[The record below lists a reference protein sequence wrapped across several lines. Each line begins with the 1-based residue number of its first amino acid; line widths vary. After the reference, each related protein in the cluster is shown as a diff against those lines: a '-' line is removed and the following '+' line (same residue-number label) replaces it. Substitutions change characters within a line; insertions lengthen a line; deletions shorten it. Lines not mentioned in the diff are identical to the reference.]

1 MAKYGI
7 SQEGVDALNQLA
19 QDMMNI
25 NNDIEQSGRTLKGQV
40 SGLSDGLGVYEEKI
54 VELVDEVN
62 NAQEKGRESLIK
74 LSVKAK
80 ELAGQVSEL
89 LNAGLG

>member
-7 SQEGVDALNQLA
+7 SQEGVDALTQLA

-25 NNDIEQSGRTLKGQV
+25 NNDIEQSGRTLKSQV
-40 SGLSDGLGVYEEKI
+40 SGLSDGLGVYEDEI
-54 VELVDEVN
+54 IELVDEVN

-74 LSVKAK
+74 LSTKAK
-80 ELAGQVSEL
+80 KLANQISEL
-89 LNAGLG
+89 LNSGLG

>member
-7 SQEGVDALNQLA
+7 SQEGIDALNQLA
-19 QDMMNI
+19 SDMMNI
-25 NNDIEQSGRTLKGQV
+25 NNNIEQSGRTLKGQV
-40 SGLSDGLGVYEEKI
+40 SGLSDGLGLYEDEI
-54 VELVDEVN
+54 IELVDEVN

-74 LSVKAK
+74 LSTKAK
-80 ELAGQVSEL
+80 ELANQVSEL

>member
-7 SQEGVDALNQLA
+7 SQEGVDSLNQLA
-19 QDMMNI
+19 QDLMNI
-25 NNDIEQSGRTLKGQV
+25 NNDIEQCGRNLKGKV
-40 SGLSDGLGVYEEKI
+40 SGLGEELGTYEDQI
-54 VELVDEVN
+54 NDLVDAVN

-80 ELAGQVSEL
+80 DLANQVADL
-89 LNAGLG
+89 LAAGL

>member
-7 SQEGVDALNQLA
+7 SQEGVDSLNQLA

-25 NNDIEQSGRTLKGQV
+25 NNEIEQCGRTLKGQV
-40 SGLSDGLGVYEEKI
+40 SGLNDQLGVYGDEI
-54 VELVDEVN
+54 NELVDEVN
-62 NAQEKGRESLIK
+62 NSQEKGRESLVK

-80 ELAGQVSEL
+80 EMANQVSEL

>member
-19 QDMMNI
+19 SDMMNI

-40 SGLSDGLGVYEEKI
+40 SGLSDGLGVYEEEI
-54 VELVDEVN
+54 IELVDEVN

-74 LSVKAK
+74 LSTKAK
-80 ELAGQVSEL
+80 ELANQVSEL
-89 LNAGLG
+89 LNTGLG

>member
-7 SQEGVDALNQLA
+7 SQEGVNSLNQLA

-25 NNDIEQSGRTLKGQV
+25 NNNIEQCGRTLKGKV
-40 SGLSDGLGVYEEKI
+40 SGLGQELGVYEEQI
-54 VELVDEVN
+54 SELVDEVN

-80 ELAGQVSEL
+80 ELANQVSEL
-89 LNAGLG
+89 LNAGL

>member
-19 QDMMNI
+19 SDMFNI
-25 NNDIEQSGRTLKGQV
+25 NNDIEQCGRNLKGQV
-40 SGLSDGLGVYEEKI
+40 SGLSDGLGVYGDEI
-54 VELVDEVN
+54 NELVDEVN
-62 NAQEKGRESLIK
+62 NAQEKGREALIK
-74 LSVKAK
+74 LSTKAK
-80 ELAGQVSEL
+80 ALANQVSEL

>member
-25 NNDIEQSGRTLKGQV
+25 NNDIEQSGRTLKSKV
-40 SGLSDGLGVYEEKI
+40 NGLGGELGVYEDEI
-54 VELVDEVN
+54 NELVNEVN
-62 NAQEKGRESLIK
+62 DAQEKGRESLIA

-80 ELAGQVSEL
+80 EMANKVSEL
-89 LNAGLG
+89 LSSGLG

>member
-7 SQEGVDALNQLA
+7 SAEGVAALNQLS

-25 NNDIEQSGRTLKGQV
+25 NNDIEQCGRSLKAQV
-40 SGLSDGLGVYEEKI
+40 GGLSDGLGVYEEEI
-54 VELVDEVN
+54 VALVDDVN

-80 ELAGQVSEL
+80 ELANNVQEL
-89 LNAGLG
+89 LNSGIR

>member
-7 SQEGVDALNQLA
+7 SQEGVTSLNQLA

-25 NNDIEQSGRTLKGQV
+25 NNDIEQCGRTLKAKV
-40 SGLSDGLGVYEEKI
+40 SGLSQELGVYEERI
-54 VELVDEVN
+54 NELVDEVN

-80 ELAGQVSEL
+80 EMANKISEL
-89 LNAGLG
+89 LNAGL

>member
-7 SQEGVDALNQLA
+7 SQEGVDSLNQLA

-25 NNDIEQSGRTLKGQV
+25 NNNIEQCGRALKGKV
-40 SGLSDGLGVYEEKI
+40 SGLGQELGVYEEQI
-54 VELVDEVN
+54 NELVDEVN

-80 ELAGQVSEL
+80 ELANQVSDL
-89 LNAGLG
+89 LNAGL

>member
-7 SQEGVDALNQLA
+7 SQDGVDALNQLVS
-19 QDMMNI
+19 DMMNI
-25 NNDIEQSGRTLKGQV
+25 NNNIEQSGRTLKSQV
-40 SGLSDGLGVYEEKI
+40 SGLSDGLGVYEEEI
-54 VELVDEVN
+54 IELVDEVN

-74 LSVKAK
+74 LSTKAK
-80 ELAGQVSEL
+80 ELANQVSEL

>member
-1 MAKYGI
+1 MAKYTI

-25 NNDIEQSGRTLKGQV
+25 NNNIEQCGRTLKGRI
-40 SGLSDGLGVYEEKI
+40 SGLGGDLGIYEDEI
-54 VELVDEVN
+54 INLVDAVN
-62 NAQEKGRESLIK
+62 NEQEKGRESLIK

-80 ELAGQVSEL
+80 ELANRISDL
-89 LNAGLG
+89 LGSGL

>member
-25 NNDIEQSGRTLKGQV
+25 NNDIEQSGRTLKGQI
-40 SGLSDGLGVYEEKI
+40 SGLSDGLGVYEDEI
-54 VELVDEVN
+54 IELVDEVN

-74 LSVKAK
+74 LSTKAK
-80 ELAGQVSEL
+80 ELSNQVSEL

>member
-25 NNDIEQSGRTLKGQV
+25 NNDIEQSGRTLKGQI
-40 SGLSDGLGVYEEKI
+40 SGLSDGLGVYEDEI
-54 VELVDEVN
+54 IELVGEVN

-74 LSVKAK
+74 LSTKAK
-80 ELAGQVSEL
+80 ELANQVSEL

>member
-7 SQEGVDALNQLA
+7 SQEGVDSLNQLA

-25 NNDIEQSGRTLKGQV
+25 NNDIEQCGRTLKGKV
-40 SGLSDGLGVYEEKI
+40 SGLSEGLGIYEEEI
-54 VELVDEVN
+54 NELVDEVN
-62 NAQEKGRESLIK
+62 NAQEKGRESLIN

-80 ELAGQVSEL
+80 ELANQVAEL
-89 LNAGLG
+89 VGAGL

>member
-25 NNDIEQSGRTLKGQV
+25 NNDIEQSGRTLKSKIG
-40 SGLSDGLGVYEEKI
+40 GLSADLGTYEDEI
-54 VELVDEVN
+54 IELVDEVN
-62 NAQEKGRESLIK
+62 NEQEKGRESLIK
-74 LSVKAK
+74 LSAKAK
-80 ELAGQVSEL
+80 EMANQVSEF

>member
-19 QDMMNI
+19 QDMMSI
-25 NNDIEQSGRTLKGQV
+25 NNDIEQSGRTLKGKV
-40 SGLSDGLGVYEEKI
+40 SGLSDGLGVYADEI
-54 VELVDEVN
+54 NELVDDVN

-74 LSVKAK
+74 LSTKAK
-80 ELAGQVSEL
+80 ELANQVSDL
-89 LNAGLG
+89 LSAGLG

>member
-7 SQEGVDALNQLA
+7 SQEGVEALNQLA
-19 QDMMNI
+19 SDMMNI

-40 SGLSDGLGVYEEKI
+40 SGLSDGLGVYEEEI
-54 VELVDEVN
+54 IELVDEVN

-74 LSVKAK
+74 LSTKAK
-80 ELAGQVSEL
+80 ELANQVYEL

>member
-7 SQEGVDALNQLA
+7 SQEGVASLNQLA

-25 NNDIEQSGRTLKGQV
+25 NNNIEQCGRTLKGKV
-40 SGLSDGLGVYEEKI
+40 SGLSEGLGIYEEEI
-54 VELVDEVN
+54 IELVDEVN

-80 ELAGQVSEL
+80 ELANQVAEL
-89 LNAGLG
+89 VGAGL